1 VSGLLDAEELEPLV
15 VVIVTAGHRGEVVT
29 SAPRERGRPRL
40 TGRPPRAAAAPAIA
54 VTALAATGRGR
65 AALAAAAAPPP
76 PAPPLAGVVAFA
88 GFAGAGFAGA
98 GFAIRLAAR
107 TAGGPCR
114 RPHAVGR
121 GQRLV
126 VVALIPRLRRALCRG
141 RRTLVASRPLARS
154 RLGPAPAAAAPAATP
169 ASPPGPRF
177 VVRRIARIA
186 PIGGRLGGTVVVAEP
201 LRHGIAAV
209 A

>member
-1 VSGLLDAEELEPLV
+1 VGGGGAGGASG
-15 VVIVTAGHRGEVVT
+15 GG
-29 SAPRERGRPRL
+29 
-40 TGRPPRAAAAPAIA
+40 AAAARISSPYRRSAS
-54 VTALAATGRGR
+54 
-65 AALAAAAAPPP
+65 AALSTSAVR
-76 PAPPLAGVVAFA
+76 AGVGCAGGWVAREAAGGFALTSRGARGGFGGFGGLGGFGGCWAA

-98 GFAIRLAAR
+98 GFAGTGFAIRLAAR

-177 VVRRIARIA
+177 VVRRIAPIA